1 MLWCAWLLALAS
13 AGSSKL
19 ARIAMMAITTSNS
32 INVKPLVLFVFILT
46 SCLRSVFRG
55 NQSPRL
61 VKSQPQ
67 IPVAQPMNLRR
78 IQRHHA
84 HCPALVTGPDQTKQ
98 HYAKQPG

>member
-1 MLWCAWLLALAS
+1 
-13 AGSSKL
+13 
-19 ARIAMMAITTSNS
+19 MAITTSNS
-32 INVKPLVLFVFILT
+32 INVKPLVLFVFILI

-78 IQRHHA
+78 IHRIHRIHRHHT

-98 HYAKQPG
+98 HTQNSPAKWVTFGVTAGEDTPR